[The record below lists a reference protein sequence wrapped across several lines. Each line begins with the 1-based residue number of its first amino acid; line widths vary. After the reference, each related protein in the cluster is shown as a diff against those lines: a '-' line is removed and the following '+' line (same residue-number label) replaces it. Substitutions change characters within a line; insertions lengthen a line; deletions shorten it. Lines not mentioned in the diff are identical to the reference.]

1 MNQEA
6 VVKGCLEQIEGPDV
20 FSVQS
25 QFLSRCKKFN
35 KSAAGT
41 ALYPATA
48 PVLIRC
54 HNCSTKWF
62 GQQRFLGSKIWE
74 AIFCEK

>member
-1 MNQEA
+1 MALTMNQEA
-6 VVKGCLEQIEGPDV
+6 VVKGYREHIEGPDF

-25 QFLSRCKKFN
+25 QFLSRWQKFN

-41 ALYPATA
+41 ALYPAIA

-54 HNCSTKWF
+54 HWF